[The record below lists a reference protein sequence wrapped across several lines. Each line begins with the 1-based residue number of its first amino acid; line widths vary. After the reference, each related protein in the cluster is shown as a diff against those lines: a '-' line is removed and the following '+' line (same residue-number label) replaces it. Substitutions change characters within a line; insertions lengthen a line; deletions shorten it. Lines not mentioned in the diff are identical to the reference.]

1 MATSRPATRMA
12 PRTRYSHADDKIILQ
27 EVLALNPYENASRW
41 HTIAERV
48 AMLLRRTLNSRS
60 VKERVDLLLAHFIRN
75 DAKNRKKSGTEE
87 EYAAIGVLL
96 QHVADLA
103 AEYSYRP
110 PRSAVRKHRA
120 KNAPASASETASESA
135 SGSTAKR
142 VRPAAQA
149 SWDDRHIAA
158 LECYAAESAAETS
171 NHSGDAVTPAA
182 SLLRSMYAREEEG
195 TANDVDDRDT
205 RCHFDWPLSAEAQ
218 SPNMSAAGMADER
231 THTPA
236 TTVDGPSTEVRGSH
250 TPSPEPQLTPGTANQ
265 ASHTPAT
272 SADGPSQATHNRTPL
287 RELSTNVPQPLPRGS
302 ARAQLASSA
311 EQTPRRRTPLRAGRS
326 QNEATLAFLEA
337 RYNQDLEMRLLSYQI
352 DKRKL
357 DLKIR
362 QHDDKMKLLH
372 QQHADN
378 VRLREAEME
387 MRRMEMAAVLEER
400 RANAAYQASQLQLI
414 KEIVQGKKE

>member
-12 PRTRYSHADDKIILQ
+12 PRTRYSHADDKIILK
-27 EVLALNPYENASRW
+27 EVRVVNPYENASRW
-41 HTIAERV
+41 HTITERV
-48 AMLLRRTLNSRS
+48 SMLLRRTLNSRS

-75 DAKNRKKSGTEE
+75 DKKSRKKSGTEE
-87 EYAAIGVLL
+87 EYAAIDILL

-103 AEYSYRP
+103 AEYSYGP

-120 KNAPASASETASESA
+120 KNTPASESETASESA

-142 VRPAAQA
+142 VRPTAQA

-171 NHSGDAVTPAA
+171 NQSGDAVTPAA
-182 SLLRSMYAREEEG
+182 SLLRSMYAREDEG

-205 RCHFDWPLSAEAQ
+205 RCHFDWPLSVEAQ
-218 SPNMSAAGMADER
+218 SGMADER

-250 TPSPEPQLTPGTANQ
+250 TPSPEPELTPGTANE

-311 EQTPRRRTPLRAGRS
+311 EQTPRRRTPLRG
-326 QNEATLAFLEA
+326 T
-337 RYNQDLEMRLLSYQI
+337 
-352 DKRKL
+352 
-357 DLKIR
+357 
-362 QHDDKMKLLH
+362 
-372 QQHADN
+372 
-378 VRLREAEME
+378 
-387 MRRMEMAAVLEER
+387 
-400 RANAAYQASQLQLI
+400 
-414 KEIVQGKKE
+414 

>member
-1 MATSRPATRMA
+1 MCCS
-12 PRTRYSHADDKIILQ
+12 
-27 EVLALNPYENASRW
+27 N
-41 HTIAERV
+41 
-48 AMLLRRTLNSRS
+48 
-60 VKERVDLLLAHFIRN
+60 
-75 DAKNRKKSGTEE
+75 
-87 EYAAIGVLL
+87 
-96 QHVADLA
+96 HVADLA

-120 KNAPASASETASESA
+120 KNTPASASETAPESA

-142 VRPAAQA
+142 VRPTAQA

-158 LECYAAESAAETS
+158 LECYAAESAAEIS
-171 NHSGDAVTPAA
+171 NQ
-182 SLLRSMYAREEEG
+182 
-195 TANDVDDRDT
+195 
-205 RCHFDWPLSAEAQ
+205 SA
-218 SPNMSAAGMADER
+218 PNMSAVGMADER

-236 TTVDGPSTEVRGSH
+236 TTVDGPSTEVRGRH
-250 TPSPEPQLTPGTANQ
+250 TPSPEPELTPGTANE

-302 ARAQLASSA
+302 ARAQLAAST

-337 RYNQDLEMRLLSYQI
+337 RYNQDVEMRLLSYQI

-362 QHDDKMKLLH
+362 QHEDNMKLLH
-372 QQHADN
+372 QRHADD
-378 VRLREAEME
+378 V
-387 MRRMEMAAVLEER
+387 
-400 RANAAYQASQLQLI
+400 
-414 KEIVQGKKE
+414 

>member
-1 MATSRPATRMA
+1 MGAEPA
-12 PRTRYSHADDKIILQ
+12 
-27 EVLALNPYENASRW
+27 
-41 HTIAERV
+41 
-48 AMLLRRTLNSRS
+48 
-60 VKERVDLLLAHFIRN
+60 AH
-75 DAKNRKKSGTEE
+75 KK
-87 EYAAIGVLL
+87 
-96 QHVADLA
+96 HVADLA

-120 KNAPASASETASESA
+120 KNTAASESETASESA

-142 VRPAAQA
+142 VRPTAQA

-171 NHSGDAVTPAA
+171 NQSGDAVTPAA
-182 SLLRSMYAREEEG
+182 SLLRSMYARE
-195 TANDVDDRDT
+195 D
-205 RCHFDWPLSAEAQ
+205 EA
-218 SPNMSAAGMADER
+218 PNMSAAGMADER

-250 TPSPEPQLTPGTANQ
+250 TPSPEPQLTPGTANE

-357 DLKIR
+357 DLKIP

-387 MRRMEMAAVLEER
+387 MRRMEMVAVLEER

-414 KEIVQGKKE
+414 KELIQGKKE

>member
-1 MATSRPATRMA
+1 MICGNSNERSSLRVVHHFNANTSKIIA
-12 PRTRYSHADDKIILQ
+12 RTR
-27 EVLALNPYENASRW
+27 
-41 HTIAERV
+41 
-48 AMLLRRTLNSRS
+48 
-60 VKERVDLLLAHFIRN
+60 
-75 DAKNRKKSGTEE
+75 
-87 EYAAIGVLL
+87 
-96 QHVADLA
+96 HVADLA

-120 KNAPASASETASESA
+120 KNTPASASETTPESA

-142 VRPAAQA
+142 VRPTAQA

-158 LECYAAESAAETS
+158 LECYAAESAAEIS
-171 NHSGDAVTPAA
+171 N
-182 SLLRSMYAREEEG
+182 
-195 TANDVDDRDT
+195 
-205 RCHFDWPLSAEAQ
+205 Q
-218 SPNMSAAGMADER
+218 SE
-231 THTPA
+231 
-236 TTVDGPSTEVRGSH
+236 
-250 TPSPEPQLTPGTANQ
+250 PELTPGTANE

-302 ARAQLASSA
+302 ARAQLAA

-326 QNEATLAFLEA
+326 QKEATLAFLEA
-337 RYNQDLEMRLLSYQI
+337 RYNQDVERRLLSYQI

-362 QHDDKMKLLH
+362 QHEDNMKLLH
-372 QQHADN
+372 QRHADD

-400 RANAAYQASQLQLI
+400 RANAAYQASQL
-414 KEIVQGKKE
+414 